1 MVHIF
6 KYWCI
11 LNTVVSF
18 CSVACAWPVW
28 DKGLWH
34 LVTKYAS
41 WHAGMGAHVV
51 FRRDLA
57 CRSCFSL
64 SPFAHDSDSNQT
76 EAECNAPIDSP
87 NWQNETSRKSVF
99 SSTMVQRQ
107 VCKWNLSR
115 RRTSSANH
123 GAWPCVEF
131 NVFHLK
137 VHIKGQERRQKKQ
150 AARVCMHLIATS
162 LMVPFSE
169 ANMRIA

>member
-1 MVHIF
+1 MLLVLDRYGT
-6 KYWCI
+6 KACDI
-11 LNTVVSF
+11 LWLNMRADMLEWEHMLFFDEILLADHVS
-18 CSVACAWPVW
+18 
-28 DKGLWH
+28 LWV
-34 LVTKYAS
+34 LLLMT
-41 WHAGMGAHVV
+41 
-51 FRRDLA
+51 
-57 CRSCFSL
+57 
-64 SPFAHDSDSNQT
+64 DSNQT